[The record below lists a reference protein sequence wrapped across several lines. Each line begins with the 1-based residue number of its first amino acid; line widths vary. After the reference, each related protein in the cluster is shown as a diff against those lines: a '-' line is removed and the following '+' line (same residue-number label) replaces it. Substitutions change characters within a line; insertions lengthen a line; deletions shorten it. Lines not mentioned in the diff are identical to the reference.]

1 MLKFNEEEIRKDIQ
15 NVLACRPEVE
25 KVVDSICSDGYEN
38 LILLGIGGTYAAS
51 MELESYMRGHSS
63 IPVYLENAR
72 SSWYPQS
79 PQPPRAAV

>member
-38 LILLGIGGTYAAS
+38 LILLEHMPLQWSWKATCGDILLFRYTWK
-51 MELESYMRGHSS
+51 MQP
-63 IPVYLENAR
+63 IYLH
-72 SSWYPQS
+72 
-79 PQPPRAAV
+79 